1 MYNNEKYYQG
11 QVEHWDVNN
20 EMLHGQFY
28 VDGTNDP
35 KIRAEIFKKVEA
47 ISPNTL
53 RFVNDYNVLLYETNA

>member
-1 MYNNEKYYQG
+1 M
-11 QVEHWDVNN
+11 NN

-28 VDGTNDP
+28 VDGANDS